1 MTGHACGGL
10 IFLKPSPLDRE
21 MSNVQKHRQLDL
33 QGKKG
38 FFKLSTYTDHA
49 DCAIFYVPHA
59 RTIEM
64 LIVQKSKSKRKLQSA
79 NPGEARI
86 RPTKT
91 VKSYS
96 NVKIP
101 CKKRT
106 TFLAR
111 DS

>member
-1 MTGHACGGL
+1 M
-10 IFLKPSPLDRE
+10 KPSPLDRE

-59 RTIEM
+59 QTVEM
-64 LIVQKSKSKRKLQSA
+64 LIVQKSKSKRKLQRA

-86 RPTKT
+86 RPKKQLK
-91 VKSYS
+91 V
-96 NVKIP
+96 IP
-101 CKKRT
+101 TLK
-106 TFLAR
+106 FHAR
-111 DS
+111 KEQLFWPETAN